1 MHYINILA
9 VILNF
14 CYDNRYKQVI
24 FWRSKTIGKQLNNQH
39 TRINNEIRYD
49 EVRVIGPNGEQLGIM
64 SSRDAQLKARDLGV
78 DMVEMAANA
87 NPPVVKLIDWGKY
100 QYQKMKEQSRAKKK
114 AKSSELKQ
122 IRLGLK
128 IGENDLNIKIR
139 KIKEFL
145 SEGHRVKIM
154 IVFRGREMTH
164 KEVGTELMNKI
175 IDLLSEDAI
184 VDGKSAMSGRNLS
197 FTVRRKN
204 WQQRP
209 TVPCTPKRWIY
220 IN

>member
-1 MHYINILA
+1 
-9 VILNF
+9 
-14 CYDNRYKQVI
+14 
-24 FWRSKTIGKQLNNQH
+24 
-39 TRINNEIRYD
+39 
-49 EVRVIGPNGEQLGIM
+49 M

-164 KEVGTELMNKI
+164 KEVGTELMNRI

-184 VDGKSAMSGRNLS
+184 VDGKSTMSGRNLS

-204 WQQRP
+204 
-209 TVPCTPKRWIY
+209 
-220 IN
+220 